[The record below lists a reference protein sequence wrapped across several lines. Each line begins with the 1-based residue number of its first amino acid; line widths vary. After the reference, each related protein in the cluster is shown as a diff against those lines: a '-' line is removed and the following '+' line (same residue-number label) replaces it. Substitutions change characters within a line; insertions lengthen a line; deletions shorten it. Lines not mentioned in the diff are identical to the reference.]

1 MKSSIVSLV
10 VALGAFLATGC
21 GGGGGGGGSQDSA
34 PRGIRILHGSIDATP
49 LDIYSTS
56 VPGAVVQRGGFA
68 AVQKYAELREGPQT
82 ITVTRA
88 KNPSAAVRSFNVEVG
103 SRQRYSLVLFGD
115 SREFGLST
123 RLLDDTLP
131 EDRGSG
137 ALLRVVD
144 AMTGA
149 AEITVSAG
157 EFSAPRGSNVT
168 AKVPYGG
175 ASPYL
180 EVPAGTLRITTQ
192 RSADSKVVS
201 AITAD
206 LLPGEAYTLLVGGE
220 ADYYVKSSLFED

>member
-1 MKSSIVSLV
+1 MKNPLLASFVILSTLV
-10 VALGAFLATGC
+10 ASGC

-34 PRGIRILHGSIDATP
+34 PRGVRILHGSIDATP

-56 VPGAVVQRGGFA
+56 IPGAVVQRGGFA
-68 AVQKYAELREGPQT
+68 AVQKYAELKEGPQT
-82 ITVTRA
+82 ISVTRA
-88 KNPSAAVRSFNVEVG
+88 KNPSTILRSFNVEVG
-103 SRQRYSLVLFGD
+103 SKQRYSMVLFGD

-123 RLLDDTLP
+123 RLLDDSP
-131 EDRGSG
+131 PAERGDG

-168 AKVPYGG
+168 TKVEYGG
-175 ASPYL
+175 ASQYL
-180 EVPAGTLRITTQ
+180 NVPAGTLRITTQ
-192 RSADSKVVS
+192 RSADGKVVS

-206 LLPGEAYTLLVGGE
+206 LLPGEAYTLLVAGE
-220 ADYYVKSSLFED
+220 ADYYVKSNIFED